1 MTRVPQG
8 EARLEPAG
16 AGQSLRRQ
24 LSPPGSL
31 PRPFRGGCSRCQ
43 RRPRRSTR
51 SWQGHPVQHLAL
63 EARVPRIVWGLPAN
77 LGDPAPGMHIA
88 RWRRRWGPV
97 SPEPAQDRSRQR
109 PAALYRTGHAVDLC
123 GRWKHI
129 LIFQRQEG
137 DRPHREINQTCVL
150 TQENA
155 TWKTA
160 ALRTVGLPPAQGEG
174 RAWGTQRPPEA

>member
-1 MTRVPQG
+1 MTRLPQG

-51 SWQGHPVQHLAL
+51 SWQGHLVQHLAL

-88 RWRRRWGPV
+88 RWRRRWVPC
-97 SPEPAQDRSRQR
+97 R
-109 PAALYRTGHAVDLC
+109 LN
-123 GRWKHI
+123 
-129 LIFQRQEG
+129 
-137 DRPHREINQTCVL
+137 PHRIAAGSVL
-150 TQENA
+150 LPFTGQD
-155 TWKTA
+155 TPWIY
-160 ALRTVGLPPAQGEG
+160 VGDGS
-174 RAWGTQRPPEA
+174 TF